1 MQQWDALHSMLI
13 FVLLDMRE
21 IIGDESE
28 GWKLTPPVKGLGS
41 PFLLKV
47 WQFQPVQ
54 VSVLSAPL
62 FHNVG
67 TNLTFHAC
75 R

>member
-21 IIGDESE
+21 IIVDESE

-47 WQFQPVQ
+47 WQFQT
-54 VSVLSAPL
+54 SASFGFVRPL
-62 FHNVG
+62 FPQVG
-67 TNLTFHAC
+67 TNLTFHAL
-75 R
+75 

>member
-1 MQQWDALHSMLI
+1 MLI
-13 FVLLDMRE
+13 FVCMDMKY

-47 WQFQPVQ
+47 RALLAKFRF
-54 VSVLSAPL
+54 LTAP
-62 FHNVG
+62 FPK
-67 TNLTFHAC
+67 C
-75 R
+75 

>member
-1 MQQWDALHSMLI
+1 MQKWDALHSMLI
-13 FVLLDMRE
+13 FVCMDMKY

-47 WQFQPVQ
+47 RALLAKFRF
-54 VSVLSAPL
+54 LTAP
-62 FHNVG
+62 FPK
-67 TNLTFHAC
+67 C
-75 R
+75 